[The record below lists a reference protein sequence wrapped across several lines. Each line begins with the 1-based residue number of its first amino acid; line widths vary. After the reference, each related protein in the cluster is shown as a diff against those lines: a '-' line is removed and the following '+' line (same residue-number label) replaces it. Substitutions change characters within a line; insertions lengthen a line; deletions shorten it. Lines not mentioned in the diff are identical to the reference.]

1 MGLDIT
7 VYQKIKLATQEEIE
21 NSNYDFTAF
30 VIEESWKDRVKN
42 LEYDKHYTGVPV
54 YGFQCAYSSHS
65 WFRDHLA
72 NLTQQNLN
80 WKTEPCTP
88 NTPFYELINFADNE
102 GVIDFET
109 SKKLYEDFISWR
121 GKAYES
127 NDERFIN
134 YYDEWTEIFN
144 HAKENGVVDFH

>member
-7 VYQKIKLATQEEIE
+7 VYQNIKLANEIE

-30 VIEESWKDRVKN
+30 VIEESWKDRIKN
-42 LEYDKHYTGVPV
+42 LEYGKHYTGIAV
-54 YGFQCAYSSHS
+54 YSFGYGYSSHG
-65 WFRDHLA
+65 WFRDQLA
-72 NLTQQNLN
+72 NLTQQNLT
-80 WKTEPCTP
+80 WREAPCTP

-109 SKKLYEDFISWR
+109 SKKLYEDFIAWR
-121 GKAYES
+121 EKAYES
-127 NDERFIN
+127 SDERFIDC
-134 YYDEWTEIFN
+134 YDEWTEIFN